1 MCTATT
7 VSRCPSSTSWSKA
20 THRMHNDS
28 LRPSQPANKPVA
40 TWARLSSSTRS
51 KTTKACAYSWLK
63 TVCPA
68 SLSNLMATSCRCFP
82 RLALAA
88 LSWSWPWPQA
98 VPSWMHSRR
107 SCLSSTPRM
116 DSLRLRVYPGMTP
129 RRQKAGTRKRLPT
142 STMASRMSSS
152 WPWTSRTTAGT
163 RSAMARSPRPMTT
176 LSQIKT
182 AL

>member
-28 LRPSQPANKPVA
+28 LKPSRPASKPAA
-40 TWARLSSSTRS
+40 TWALRCLCTRS
-51 KTTKACAYSWLK
+51 KTTRACACSSLK
-63 TVCPA
+63 TVCLAWRSSP
-68 SLSNLMATSCRCFP
+68 MATSCRCSR

-107 SCLSSTPRM
+107 SCLSSMPRTA
-116 DSLRLRVYPGMTP
+116 LLLPRACHGMTP
-129 RRQKAGTRKRLPT
+129 RRPMAGTRKRSKT
-142 STMASRMSSS
+142 STTASRMLSS
-152 WPWTSRTTAGT
+152 WPWTSRILAGT
-163 RSAMARSPRPMTT
+163 RSATARSPSHTTT
-176 LSQIKT
+176 LLQIKT